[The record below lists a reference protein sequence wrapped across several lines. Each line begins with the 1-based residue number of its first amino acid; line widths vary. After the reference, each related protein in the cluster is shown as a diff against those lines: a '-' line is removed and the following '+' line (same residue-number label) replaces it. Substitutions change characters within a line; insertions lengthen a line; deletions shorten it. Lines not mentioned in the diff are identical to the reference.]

1 MLKTHLINRN
11 GCVARDLALQQGER
25 RENIL
30 YGSVTDEQR
39 GRSVEDRTTLRA
51 EFWPAT
57 GGVAPQSQNP
67 AAMLLRRALPAAR
80 QNSAHRV
87 PIYEMGSKG
96 IFWSRGLLI
105 GAVLYLATSA
115 SSPAAQETAPVQPR
129 VITTFAPIVEKV
141 APSVVTVF
149 TTQTV
154 SRGASAFP
162 FSDDALRQFFGGPAP
177 QKQGKQTLQ
186 GLGSG
191 VIVSPDGYILT
202 ANHVVSGAEE
212 IMVGLGTELRKYK
225 AKKVGTDPG
234 TDVALLK
241 IDEKNL
247 PAIAFADSEKARA
260 GDIVLAVGNPFGL
273 RQTVTMGII
282 SAVGRG
288 GMGIVDYENFIQTDA
303 AINMGNSGGA
313 LVDIKGELLGI
324 NTAIF
329 SRSGGNQGVGF
340 AIPANLARDVMQ
352 SLREKGRVVRGY
364 IGASVQTLTPELAE
378 AMKLKGQ
385 PTGALVGEVAPKT
398 PSEKAGMK
406 TGDVITAVNGKKIS
420 DARELRLI
428 IGSMAPGSKAQMEV
442 NREGQTKTFDVELAE
457 MPAGTT
463 EEGPETSPEEN
474 AQPEKTTVFG
484 GVAVADVT
492 GDVRSALN
500 FPKDI
505 QGAVIAEIDA
515 DSPAGKAGLREG
527 DVIQEVNKQ
536 PVKNAKDLVAISQKL
551 KPNEKILL
559 RVYSQGRS
567 GYVALEPK

>member
-87 PIYEMGSKG
+87 PIYEMGSKE
-96 IFWSRGLLI
+96 ILRSCALWI
-105 GAVLYLATSA
+105 VTVVCAIAGAHSA
-115 SSPAAQETAPVQPR
+115 AAQEPARMQPG

-154 SRGASAFP
+154 SRGQSTFP
-162 FSDDALRQFFGGPAP
+162 FSDDALRQFFGGQLP
-177 QKQGKQTLQ
+177 QTQGKQTLQ

-212 IMVGLGTELRKYK
+212 IMIGLGTELRKYK

-247 PAIAFADSEKARA
+247 PAIAFTDSEKARA

-313 LVDIKGELLGI
+313 LVDAAGRLLGI

-364 IGASVQTLTPELAE
+364 IGATVQTLTPELAE

-385 PTGALVGEVAPKT
+385 PTGALVGEVVPKS

-420 DARELRLI
+420 DARELRLM
-428 IGSMAPGSKAQMEV
+428 IGSMAPGTKVQIEV
-442 NREGQTKTFDVELAE
+442 NREGQSKIINVELAE
-457 MPAGTT
+457 MPAGAAEQDT
-463 EEGPETSPEEN
+463 EASPEEN
-474 AQPEKTTVFG
+474 AQPEKATVFG

-492 GDVRSALN
+492 DEIRNALN
-500 FPKDI
+500 LSKDI
-505 QGAVIAEIDA
+505 KGAVIAELDA
-515 DSPAGKAGLREG
+515 DSPAAKAGLREG

-536 PVKNAKDLVAISQKL
+536 PVKNAKDLVAISKRL
-551 KPNEKILL
+551 KPNEKIMIS
-559 RVYSQGRS
+559 VWSQGRR
-567 GYVALEPK
+567 

>member
-1 MLKTHLINRN
+1 MQT
-11 GCVARDLALQQGER
+11 
-25 RENIL
+25 
-30 YGSVTDEQR
+30 
-39 GRSVEDRTTLRA
+39 
-51 EFWPAT
+51 
-57 GGVAPQSQNP
+57 
-67 AAMLLRRALPAAR
+67 
-80 QNSAHRV
+80 
-87 PIYEMGSKG
+87 G
-96 IFWSRGLLI
+96 IFRFWWLLI
-105 GAVLYLATSA
+105 GAMLGISA
-115 SSPAAQETAPVQPR
+115 GVFSVAAQEPASSQPG

-154 SRGASAFP
+154 SRSMAPFP
-162 FSDDALRQFFGGPAP
+162 FSDDALRQFFGGQLP
-177 QKQGKQTLQ
+177 QRQGKQTLQ

-247 PAIAFADSEKARA
+247 PAITFADSEKARA

-313 LVDIKGELLGI
+313 LVDIKGALLGI

-364 IGASVQTLTPELAE
+364 IGASVQPLTPELAE
-378 AMKLKGQ
+378 AMKLKGE
-385 PTGALVGEVAPKT
+385 PTGALVGEVASNT
-398 PSEKAGMK
+398 PSQKAGIK
-406 TGDVITAVNGKKIS
+406 TGDVITAVNGKKIN
-420 DARELRLI
+420 DARELRLM
-428 IGSMAPGSKAQMEV
+428 IGSMQPGTKVQIET
-442 NREGQTKTFDVELAE
+442 NREGQKKMFDVELAE
-457 MPAGTT
+457 MPPGVT
-463 EEGPETSPEEN
+463 EEGPEASPEESE
-474 AQPEKTTVFG
+474 QPEKTTVFG
-484 GVAVADVT
+484 GVAVADIT
-492 GDVRSALN
+492 DDIRSALN
-500 FPKDI
+500 LPKDI
-505 QGAVIAEIDA
+505 RGTVIAEVDA

-536 PVKNAKDLVAISQKL
+536 PVKNARDLVAVSKKL
-551 KPNEKILL
+551 KPNEKILI

>member
-1 MLKTHLINRN
+1 M
-11 GCVARDLALQQGER
+11 QGKR
-25 RENIL
+25 FM
-30 YGSVTDEQR
+30 QR
-39 GRSVEDRTTLRA
+39 
-51 EFWPAT
+51 
-57 GGVAPQSQNP
+57 
-67 AAMLLRRALPAAR
+67 
-80 QNSAHRV
+80 
-87 PIYEMGSKG
+87 G
-96 IFWSRGLLI
+96 IFWSFGSLI
-105 GAVLYLATSA
+105 GGILCVSTSTF
-115 SSPAAQETAPVQPR
+115 STTAQEPTLLQPG
-129 VITTFAPIVEKV
+129 VITTFAPIVENV

-154 SRGASAFP
+154 SRTQTSFP
-162 FSDDALRQFFGGPAP
+162 FSDDALRQFFGGQLP
-177 QKQGKQTLQ
+177 QRQGKQTLQ

-247 PAIAFADSEKARA
+247 PAITFADSDKARA

-288 GMGIVDYENFIQTDA
+288 GVGIVDYENFIQTDA

-313 LVDIKGELLGI
+313 LVDIKGQLLGI
-324 NTAIF
+324 NSAIF
-329 SRSGGNQGVGF
+329 SRTGGNQGVGF

-385 PTGALVGEVAPKT
+385 PSGALVGDVTPKT
-398 PSEKAGMK
+398 PSEKAGIK

-420 DARELRLI
+420 DARELRLM
-428 IGSMAPGSKAQMEV
+428 IGSMAPGTRAQIQV
-442 NREGQTKTFDVELAE
+442 LREGQTKTFDVELAE
-457 MPAGTT
+457 MPAGAT
-463 EEGPETSPEEN
+463 EEGTPEASPEEG

-484 GVAVADVT
+484 GVAVADMT
-492 GDVRSALN
+492 DDVRTALN
-500 FPKDI
+500 LPKDVR
-505 QGAVIAEIDA
+505 GAVIAEVDA
-515 DSPAGKAGLREG
+515 DSPAAKAGLREG

-536 PVKNAKDLVAISQKL
+536 PVKNAKDLVAISRKL
-551 KPNEKILL
+551 KANEKILL

>member
-1 MLKTHLINRN
+1 MTNALREGIVRFCARLIIIMLCL
-11 GCVARDLALQQGER
+11 
-25 RENIL
+25 
-30 YGSVTDEQR
+30 
-39 GRSVEDRTTLRA
+39 
-51 EFWPAT
+51 AT
-57 GGVAPQSQNP
+57 GAF
-67 AAMLLRRALPAAR
+67 
-80 QNSAHRV
+80 SA
-87 PIYEMGSKG
+87 
-96 IFWSRGLLI
+96 
-105 GAVLYLATSA
+105 
-115 SSPAAQETAPVQPR
+115 AAQEPARTQQG

-154 SRGASAFP
+154 SRGLTLFP
-162 FSDDALRQFFGGPAP
+162 FGDDTLRQFFGGQSP
-177 QKQGKQTLQ
+177 QRQGKQTLQ

-202 ANHVVSGAEE
+202 ANHVVSGADE

-241 IDEKNL
+241 IEEKNL
-247 PAIAFADSEKARA
+247 PAITFADSDNARG
-260 GDIVLAVGNPFGL
+260 GDIVLAIGDPFGL

-288 GMGIVDYENFIQTDA
+288 GIGIVDYENFIQTDA

-313 LVDIKGELLGI
+313 LVDTEGRLLGI

-364 IGASVQTLTPELAE
+364 IGASVQTLTPELAD
-378 AMKLKGQ
+378 AMKFKGQ
-385 PTGALVGEVAPKT
+385 PTGALVGEVTPKS

-406 TGDVITAVNGKKIS
+406 TGDVITSANGKKIS
-420 DARELRLI
+420 DARELRLM
-428 IGSMAPGSKAQMEV
+428 IGSMAPGTKVQIAV
-442 NREGQTKTFDVELAE
+442 NRDGQSKIINVELAE
-457 MPAGTT
+457 MPAGEA
-463 EEGPETSPEEN
+463 EEGAETTPEES
-474 AQPEKTTVFG
+474 AQPEKATVFG
-484 GVAVADVT
+484 GVAVADIT
-492 GDVRSALN
+492 DDIRTALN
-500 FPKDI
+500 LSKDVK
-505 QGAVIAEIDA
+505 GAVIAEIDA

-536 PVKNAKDLVAISQKL
+536 PVKNAKDLVAISKKL
-551 KPNEKILL
+551 KPNEKILI
-559 RVYSQGRS
+559 RVWSQGRS
-567 GYVALEPK
+567 GFVALEPK

>member
-1 MLKTHLINRN
+1 M
-11 GCVARDLALQQGER
+11 
-25 RENIL
+25 
-30 YGSVTDEQR
+30 QR
-39 GRSVEDRTTLRA
+39 GI
-51 EFWPAT
+51 
-57 GGVAPQSQNP
+57 
-67 AAMLLRRALPAAR
+67 RRACASLIVIILSLHI
-80 QNSAHRV
+80 SAFS
-87 PIYEMGSKG
+87 G
-96 IFWSRGLLI
+96 
-105 GAVLYLATSA
+105 
-115 SSPAAQETAPVQPR
+115 AAQEPAQTQQGP
-129 VITTFAPIVEKV
+129 ITTFAPIVEKV

-154 SRGASAFP
+154 SRGQSTFP
-162 FSDDALRQFFGGPAP
+162 FSDDTLRQFFGGQSP
-177 QKQGKQTLQ
+177 QRQGKQTLQ

-202 ANHVVSGAEE
+202 ANHVVSGADE

-247 PAIAFADSEKARA
+247 PAIVFADSGKARA
-260 GDIVLAVGNPFGL
+260 GDIVLAIGNPFGL

-288 GMGIVDYENFIQTDA
+288 DIGIVDYENFIQTDA

-313 LVDIKGELLGI
+313 LVDTEGRLLGI

-329 SRSGGNQGVGF
+329 SRSGGNQGIGF

-364 IGASVQTLTPELAE
+364 IGTLVQTLTPELAE

-385 PTGALVGEVAPKT
+385 PTGALVSEVTPKS

-406 TGDVITAVNGKKIS
+406 TGDVITSVNGKKIS
-420 DARELRLI
+420 DAREVRLM
-428 IGSMAPGSKAQMEV
+428 IGSMAPGTKVQIDV
-442 NREGQTKTFDVELAE
+442 NREGQSKTINVELAE
-457 MPAGTT
+457 MPAGAA
-463 EEGPETSPEEN
+463 EEGVEPSPEEN
-474 AQPEKTTVFG
+474 AQPEKATVFG
-484 GVAVADVT
+484 GVAVADIT
-492 GDVRSALN
+492 DDIRTALN
-500 FPKDI
+500 LSKDVK
-505 QGAVIAEIDA
+505 GAVIAEIDA

-536 PVKNAKDLVAISQKL
+536 PVRNAKDLVAISKKL
-551 KPNEKILL
+551 KPNEKILI
-559 RVYSQGRS
+559 RVWSQGRS
-567 GYVALEPK
+567 GFVALEPK

>member
-1 MLKTHLINRN
+1 M
-11 GCVARDLALQQGER
+11 Q
-25 RENIL
+25 
-30 YGSVTDEQR
+30 
-39 GRSVEDRTTLRA
+39 
-51 EFWPAT
+51 
-57 GGVAPQSQNP
+57 
-67 AAMLLRRALPAAR
+67 
-80 QNSAHRV
+80 
-87 PIYEMGSKG
+87 KG
-96 IFWSRGLLI
+96 IFWSCGLLI
-105 GAVLYLATSA
+105 GAILCVSTSA
-115 SSPAAQETAPVQPR
+115 FSVAAQEPARMQEG

-154 SRGASAFP
+154 SRGLTTFP
-162 FSDDALRQFFGGPAP
+162 FSDDTLRQFFGGQVP

-212 IMVGLGTELRKYK
+212 IMVGLGTDLRKYK
-225 AKKVGTDPG
+225 AKKIGTDPG

-247 PAIAFADSEKARA
+247 PAITFADSDKARA

-313 LVDIKGELLGI
+313 LVDIKGQLLGI
-324 NTAIF
+324 NSAIF
-329 SRSGGNQGVGF
+329 TRSGGNQGVGF
-340 AIPANLARDVMQ
+340 AIPANLAREVMQ
-352 SLREKGRVVRGY
+352 SLRDKGRVVRGY

-378 AMKLKGQ
+378 AMKLKEQ

-398 PSEKAGMK
+398 PSEKAGIK

-420 DARELRLI
+420 DARELRLM
-428 IGSMAPGSKAQMEV
+428 IGSMAPGGKAQIEV
-442 NREGQTKTFDVELAE
+442 NREGRKRTFGVELAE
-457 MPAGTT
+457 MPAGAT
-463 EEGPETSPEEN
+463 EEGPETSPEESG
-474 AQPEKTTVFG
+474 QPEKTTVFG
-484 GVAVADVT
+484 GVAVADIT
-492 GDVRSALN
+492 DDVRSALN
-500 FPKDI
+500 LPKDV

-536 PVKNAKDLVAISQKL
+536 PVKSAKDLVAISKKL
-551 KPNEKILL
+551 KANEKILL

>member
-1 MLKTHLINRN
+1 MRKQLVWSCLLLVVRVL
-11 GCVARDLALQQGER
+11 C
-25 RENIL
+25 
-30 YGSVTDEQR
+30 
-39 GRSVEDRTTLRA
+39 
-51 EFWPAT
+51 FPA
-57 GGVAPQSQNP
+57 
-67 AAMLLRRALPAAR
+67 
-80 QNSAHRV
+80 
-87 PIYEMGSKG
+87 
-96 IFWSRGLLI
+96 
-105 GAVLYLATSA
+105 
-115 SSPAAQETAPVQPR
+115 AAQEPAQTPPGL
-129 VITTFAPIVEKV
+129 ITSFAPIVEKV

-154 SRGASAFP
+154 SRTLMPFP
-162 FSDDALRQFFGGPAP
+162 FSDDTLRQFFGGQLPR
-177 QKQGKQTLQ
+177 QGKQTLQ

-241 IDEKNL
+241 IDEKKL
-247 PAIAFADSEKARA
+247 PAITFADSEKARA

-282 SAVGRG
+282 SAIGRG

-313 LVDIKGELLGI
+313 LVDIEGRLLGI

-329 SRSGGNQGVGF
+329 SRTGGNQGVGF

-364 IGASVQTLTPELAE
+364 IGASVQPLTPELAE

-385 PTGALVGEVAPKT
+385 PTGALVGEVAPNT
-398 PSEKAGMK
+398 PSEKAGIK

-420 DARELRLI
+420 DARELRLM
-428 IGSMAPGSKAQMEV
+428 IGSMAPGTKVQIDV
-442 NREGQTKTFDVELAE
+442 NREGQKKTFGVELAE
-457 MPAGTT
+457 MPAGVTA
-463 EEGPETSPEEN
+463 EGGPEASPEESPQ
-474 AQPEKTTVFG
+474 AEKTTVFG
-484 GVAVADVT
+484 GVAVADIT
-492 GDVRSALN
+492 DDVRTALN
-500 FPKDI
+500 LPKDV
-505 QGAVIAEIDA
+505 QGAVIAEVDA

-536 PVKNAKDLVAISQKL
+536 S
-551 KPNEKILL
+551 
-559 RVYSQGRS
+559 
-567 GYVALEPK
+567 

>member
-1 MLKTHLINRN
+1 MR
-11 GCVARDLALQQGER
+11 GVFRSCVLVIGTVACALVGAF
-25 RENIL
+25 
-30 YGSVTDEQR
+30 SV
-39 GRSVEDRTTLRA
+39 
-51 EFWPAT
+51 
-57 GGVAPQSQNP
+57 
-67 AAMLLRRALPAAR
+67 
-80 QNSAHRV
+80 
-87 PIYEMGSKG
+87 
-96 IFWSRGLLI
+96 
-105 GAVLYLATSA
+105 
-115 SSPAAQETAPVQPR
+115 AAQEPAPTQEG

-154 SRGASAFP
+154 SRTLAPSP
-162 FSDDALRQFFGGPAP
+162 FSDGALRQFFGGQLP
-177 QKQGKQTLQ
+177 QSQGKQTLQ

-202 ANHVVSGAEE
+202 ANHVVSDAEE
-212 IMVGLGTELRKYK
+212 IMVGLGTELRKYT

-241 IDEKNL
+241 IEEKNL
-247 PAIAFADSEKARA
+247 PAITFADSDKARA

-313 LVDIKGELLGI
+313 LVDIKGQLLGI

-340 AIPANLARDVMQ
+340 AIPVSVARDVMQ

-364 IGASVQTLTPELAE
+364 IGVSVQTLTPELAE

-385 PTGALVGEVAPKT
+385 PTGALVGEVVPKT

-406 TGDVITAVNGKKIS
+406 TSDVITAVNGKKIS
-420 DARELRLI
+420 DARELRLM
-428 IGSMAPGSKAQMEV
+428 IGSMTPGSKAQIEV
-442 NREGQTKTFDVELAE
+442 NREGQTKTFAVQLVE
-457 MPAGTT
+457 MPAGAT

-484 GVAVADVT
+484 GLAVADIT
-492 GDVRSALN
+492 DDIRTALN
-500 FPKDI
+500 LPKEVH
-505 QGAVIAEIDA
+505 GAVIAEIDS

-536 PVKNAKDLVAISQKL
+536 PVKNAKDLAAVSKKL
-551 KPNEKILL
+551 KPTEKILI

>member
-1 MLKTHLINRN
+1 MPRGICRPCAPLF
-11 GCVARDLALQQGER
+11 VAILSMHTGAFSVVAQEPAQTQQG
-25 RENIL
+25 
-30 YGSVTDEQR
+30 
-39 GRSVEDRTTLRA
+39 
-51 EFWPAT
+51 
-57 GGVAPQSQNP
+57 
-67 AAMLLRRALPAAR
+67 
-80 QNSAHRV
+80 
-87 PIYEMGSKG
+87 
-96 IFWSRGLLI
+96 
-105 GAVLYLATSA
+105 
-115 SSPAAQETAPVQPR
+115 

-154 SRGASAFP
+154 SRGLNAFP
-162 FSDDALRQFFGGPAP
+162 FSDDTLRQFFGGQSP
-177 QKQGKQTLQ
+177 QRQGKQTLQ

-202 ANHVVSGAEE
+202 ANHVVSGADE

-247 PAIAFADSEKARA
+247 PAITFADSDKARA
-260 GDIVLAVGNPFGL
+260 GDIVLAIGNPFGL

-288 GMGIVDYENFIQTDA
+288 GIGIVDYENFIQTDA

-313 LVDIKGELLGI
+313 LVDTEGRLLGI

-329 SRSGGNQGVGF
+329 SRSGGNQGIGF

-364 IGASVQTLTPELAE
+364 IGASVQTLTPELAD

-385 PTGALVGEVAPKT
+385 PTGALVGEVTPKS

-420 DARELRLI
+420 DAREVRLM
-428 IGSMAPGSKAQMEV
+428 IGSMAPGTKVQIEV
-442 NREGQTKTFDVELAE
+442 NREGQSKIINVELAE
-457 MPAGTT
+457 MPAGKA
-463 EEGPETSPEEN
+463 EEGAETTPEES
-474 AQPEKTTVFG
+474 AQPEKATVFG
-484 GVAVADVT
+484 GVAVADIT
-492 GDVRSALN
+492 DDVRTALN
-500 FPKDI
+500 LSKDI
-505 QGAVIAEIDA
+505 KGAVIAEIDA

-536 PVKNAKDLVAISQKL
+536 PVKSAKDLVAISKKL
-551 KPNEKILL
+551 KPNEKILI
-559 RVYSQGRS
+559 RVWSQGRS
-567 GYVALEPK
+567 GFVALEPK

>member
-1 MLKTHLINRN
+1 MQKRIVRPYAFFVLTIL
-11 GCVARDLALQQGER
+11 CVHAGVFAVAEQESTPASP
-25 RENIL
+25 RE
-30 YGSVTDEQR
+30 
-39 GRSVEDRTTLRA
+39 
-51 EFWPAT
+51 
-57 GGVAPQSQNP
+57 
-67 AAMLLRRALPAAR
+67 
-80 QNSAHRV
+80 
-87 PIYEMGSKG
+87 G
-96 IFWSRGLLI
+96 I
-105 GAVLYLATSA
+105 
-115 SSPAAQETAPVQPR
+115 TA
-129 VITTFAPIVEKV
+129 TFAPIVEKV

-154 SRGASAFP
+154 ARGLTSFP
-162 FSDDALRQFFGGPAP
+162 FGDDTLRQFFGGSP
-177 QKQGKQTLQ
+177 QRQGKQTLQ

-191 VIVSPDGYILT
+191 VIVSPDGFILT

-241 IDEKNL
+241 IEEKNL
-247 PAIAFADSEKARA
+247 PAIAFANSEKARA
-260 GDIVLAVGNPFGL
+260 GDIVLAIGNPFGL

-288 GMGIVDYENFIQTDA
+288 GIGIVDYENFIQTDA

-313 LVDIKGELLGI
+313 LVDTAGHLLGI

-378 AMKLKGQ
+378 AMKLKGE
-385 PTGALVGEVAPKT
+385 PSGALVGEVTPQS

-406 TGDVITAVNGKKIS
+406 TGDVITSVNGKKIGDS
-420 DARELRLI
+420 RELRLM
-428 IGSMAPGSKAQMEV
+428 IGSMPPGTKIQIEV
-442 NREGQTKTFDVELAE
+442 NREGQSKIINVELAE
-457 MPAGTT
+457 MPAGTAEQDT
-463 EEGPETSPEEN
+463 EASPEEN
-474 AQPEKTTVFG
+474 AQPEKATVLG

-492 GDVRSALN
+492 NEIRNALN
-500 FPKDI
+500 LSKDI
-505 QGAVIAEIDA
+505 KGAVIAEIDA
-515 DSPAGKAGLREG
+515 GSPAAKAGLREG

-536 PVKNAKDLVAISQKL
+536 PVKNAKDLVAISKRL
-551 KPNEKILL
+551 KPDEKILI
-559 RVYSQGRS
+559 RVWSQGRS
-567 GYVALEPK
+567 SFVALEPK